1 MANKPE
7 TIRGKYTVQ
16 RSGSSNKMPD
26 EDPQQGNT
34 RRGGGKDI
42 FDNVERNSGDVSETG
57 GTGPIRYGVD

>member
-1 MANKPE
+1 
-7 TIRGKYTVQ
+7 
-16 RSGSSNKMPD
+16 MPD

-57 GTGPIRYGVD
+57 GTGPIKYGVD